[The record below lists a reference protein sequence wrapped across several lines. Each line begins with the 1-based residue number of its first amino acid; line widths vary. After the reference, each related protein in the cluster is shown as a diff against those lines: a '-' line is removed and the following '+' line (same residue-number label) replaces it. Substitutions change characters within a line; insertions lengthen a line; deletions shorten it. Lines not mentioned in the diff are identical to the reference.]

1 MADAEL
7 IEQLRRALPQLLRE
21 HPEVRHELWG
31 LMLEAFPSRQE
42 FLAFLDEL
50 RALREESNRRF
61 EGLQREI
68 AQRFEAVDQRFE
80 TLLREMNQR
89 FEAVDRRFEAVDRRF
104 ETLLREMNQR
114 FEAVDQRFEMQ
125 LREMNQRFEA
135 VDRRFEAVDRRFE
148 TLLREMNQ
156 RFEAVDQRF
165 EMQLREMNQR
175 FEAVDQ
181 RFEMQLREMNQRFEA
196 VDRRFE
202 GVIAELRE
210 QRLHLSALGARVGR
224 GLEFVVKGIV
234 EEFAGESFPLADRLV
249 LVDTEGEVFGV
260 PGAEVEFDLYAH
272 NGRAYLVEVKS
283 HLKTDD
289 VLKFQ
294 RKAVFAE
301 AKLERPLTRLIIA
314 LSMDSKAES
323 LMQRLGIE
331 YQVRATLE

>member
-7 IEQLRRALPQLLRE
+7 IEQLRRVLPQLLRE
-21 HPEVRHELWG
+21 HPEVRYELWG

-42 FLAFLDEL
+42 LLAFLEEL

-61 EGLQREI
+61 EGLQHEI

-80 TLLREMNQR
+80 TLLREMTQRFEAVDQRFETLLREMTQR
-89 FEAVDRRFEAVDRRF
+89 FEAVDRRFEAVDQRF
-104 ETLLREMNQR
+104 ETSLREMNQR
-114 FEAVDQRFEMQ
+114 FEA
-125 LREMNQRFEA
+125 A
-135 VDRRFEAVDRRFE
+135 
-148 TLLREMNQ
+148 
-156 RFEAVDQRF
+156 
-165 EMQLREMNQR
+165 
-175 FEAVDQ
+175 
-181 RFEMQLREMNQRFEA
+181 
-196 VDRRFE
+196 DRRFE
-202 GVIAELRE
+202 GIFAELRE
-210 QRLHLSALGARVGR
+210 QRLHLSALGGRVGR
-224 GLEFVVKGIV
+224 GLEFLVKGIV
-234 EEFAGESFPLADRLV
+234 EEFAGESFPLADRSV

-294 RKAVFAE
+294 RKAMFAE
-301 AKLERPLTRLIIA
+301 AKLGRPLTRLILA
-314 LSMDSKAES
+314 LSMDSKAEA

>member
-7 IEQLRRALPQLLRE
+7 IEQLRRVLPQLLRE
-21 HPEVRHELWG
+21 HPEVRYELWG

-42 FLAFLDEL
+42 LLAFLEEL

-61 EGLQREI
+61 EGLQHEI

-80 TLLREMNQR
+80 TLLREMTQR
-89 FEAVDRRFEAVDRRF
+89 FEAVDRRFEAVDQRF
-104 ETLLREMNQR
+104 ETLLREMSQR
-114 FEAVDQRFEMQ
+114 FEA
-125 LREMNQRFEA
+125 A
-135 VDRRFEAVDRRFE
+135 
-148 TLLREMNQ
+148 
-156 RFEAVDQRF
+156 
-165 EMQLREMNQR
+165 
-175 FEAVDQ
+175 
-181 RFEMQLREMNQRFEA
+181 
-196 VDRRFE
+196 DRRFE
-202 GVIAELRE
+202 GIFAELRE
-210 QRLHLSALGARVGR
+210 QRLHLSALGGRVGR
-224 GLEFVVKGIV
+224 GLEFLVKGIV

-294 RKAVFAE
+294 RKAMFAE
-301 AKLERPLTRLIIA
+301 AKLGRPLTRLILA
-314 LSMDSKAES
+314 LSMDSKAEA

>member
-7 IEQLRRALPQLLRE
+7 IEQLRRVLPQLLRE

-42 FLAFLDEL
+42 LLAFLEEL

-61 EGLQREI
+61 DGLQHEI
-68 AQRFEAVDQRFE
+68 AQRFEAVDRRFE
-80 TLLREMNQR
+80 ALLREMNQR
-89 FEAVDRRFEAVDRRF
+89 FEAVDRRFEAVD
-104 ETLLREMNQR
+104 
-114 FEAVDQRFEMQ
+114 QRFEM
-125 LREMNQRFEA
+125 L
-135 VDRRFEAVDRRFE
+135 
-148 TLLREMNQ
+148 
-156 RFEAVDQRF
+156 
-165 EMQLREMNQR
+165 
-175 FEAVDQ
+175 
-181 RFEMQLREMNQRFEA
+181 LREMNQRFEA

-210 QRLHLSALGARVGR
+210 QRVHLSALGGRVGR
-224 GLEFVVKGIV
+224 GLEFIVKGIV

-294 RKAVFAE
+294 RKAMFAE
-301 AKLERPLTRLIIA
+301 AKLGRPLTRLIIS
-314 LSMDSKAES
+314 LSMDSKAEA

-331 YQVRATLE
+331 YQVRSMLE

>member
-7 IEQLRRALPQLLRE
+7 IEQLRRVLPQLLRE
-21 HPEVRHELWG
+21 HPEVRYELWG

-42 FLAFLDEL
+42 LLAFLEEL

-61 EGLQREI
+61 EGLQHEI

-89 FEAVDRRFEAVDRRF
+89 FEAVDRRFE
-104 ETLLREMNQR
+104 
-114 FEAVDQRFEMQ
+114 
-125 LREMNQRFEA
+125 
-135 VDRRFEAVDRRFE
+135 
-148 TLLREMNQ
+148 
-156 RFEAVDQRF
+156 
-165 EMQLREMNQR
+165 
-175 FEAVDQ
+175 
-181 RFEMQLREMNQRFEA
+181 
-196 VDRRFE
+196 
-202 GVIAELRE
+202 GVFAELRE
-210 QRLHLSALGARVGR
+210 QRLHLSALGGRVGR
-224 GLEFVVKGIV
+224 GLEFLVKGIV

-249 LVDTEGEVFGV
+249 LVDTAGEVFGV

-294 RKAVFAE
+294 RKAMFAE
-301 AKLERPLTRLIIA
+301 AKLGRPLTRLILA
-314 LSMDSKAES
+314 LSMDSKAEA

>member
-7 IEQLRRALPQLLRE
+7 IEQLRRVLPQLLRE
-21 HPEVRHELWG
+21 HPEVRYELWG

-42 FLAFLDEL
+42 LLAFLEEL

-61 EGLQREI
+61 EGLQHEI
-68 AQRFEAVDQRFE
+68 AQRFEAVNQRFETLLREMNQRFEAVDQRFETLLREMNQRFDAVDQRFE

-89 FEAVDRRFEAVDRRF
+89 FEAVDRRFEAVDQRF
-104 ETLLREMNQR
+104 ETSLREMNQR
-114 FEAVDQRFEMQ
+114 FEA
-125 LREMNQRFEA
+125 A
-135 VDRRFEAVDRRFE
+135 
-148 TLLREMNQ
+148 
-156 RFEAVDQRF
+156 
-165 EMQLREMNQR
+165 
-175 FEAVDQ
+175 
-181 RFEMQLREMNQRFEA
+181 
-196 VDRRFE
+196 DRRFE
-202 GVIAELRE
+202 GIFAELRE
-210 QRLHLSALGARVGR
+210 QRLHLSALGGRVGR
-224 GLEFVVKGIV
+224 GLEFLVKGIV

-249 LVDTEGEVFGV
+249 LVDTVGEVFGV

-294 RKAVFAE
+294 RKAMFAE
-301 AKLERPLTRLIIA
+301 AKLGRPLTRLILA
-314 LSMDSKAES
+314 LSMDSKAEA

>member
-7 IEQLRRALPQLLRE
+7 IEQLRRALPKLLRE

-50 RALREESNRRF
+50 RALREESN
-61 EGLQREI
+61 
-68 AQRFEAVDQRFE
+68 QRFEALQHEIAQRFE
-80 TLLREMNQR
+80 TLLREMS
-89 FEAVDRRFEAVDRRF
+89 
-104 ETLLREMNQR
+104 
-114 FEAVDQRFEMQ
+114 
-125 LREMNQRFEA
+125 
-135 VDRRFEAVDRRFE
+135 
-148 TLLREMNQ
+148 
-156 RFEAVDQRF
+156 
-165 EMQLREMNQR
+165 
-175 FEAVDQ
+175 
-181 RFEMQLREMNQRFEA
+181 QRFEA

-210 QRLHLSALGARVGR
+210 QRVHLSALGGRAGR
-224 GLEFVVKGIV
+224 GLEFLVKGIV

-249 LVDTEGEVFGV
+249 LIDTEGEVFGV

-294 RKAVFAE
+294 RKAMFAE
-301 AKLERPLTRLIIA
+301 AKLGRPLTRLILA
-314 LSMDSKAES
+314 LSMDSKAEA

>member
-7 IEQLRRALPQLLRE
+7 IEQLKRALPQLLRE

-42 FLAFLDEL
+42 FLAFLEEL

-61 EGLQREI
+61 EGLQHEI
-68 AQRFEAVDQRFE
+68 AQRFEG
-80 TLLREMNQR
+80 M
-89 FEAVDRRFEAVDRRF
+89 DRRF

-114 FEAVDQRFEMQ
+114 FEAVDQRFE
-125 LREMNQRFEA
+125 
-135 VDRRFEAVDRRFE
+135 
-148 TLLREMNQ
+148 
-156 RFEAVDQRF
+156 AVDQRF
-165 EMQLREMNQR
+165 ETLLREMNQR

-224 GLEFVVKGIV
+224 GLEFIAKGIV

-272 NGRAYLVEVKS
+272 NGHAYLVEVKS

-301 AKLERPLTRLIIA
+301 TKLGRPLTRLIIA
-314 LSMDSKAES
+314 LSMDSKAET

>member
-21 HPEVRHELWG
+21 HPEIRHELWG

-61 EGLQREI
+61 E
-68 AQRFEAVDQRFE
+68 A
-80 TLLREMNQR
+80 M
-89 FEAVDRRFEAVDRRF
+89 DRRFEA
-104 ETLLREMNQR
+104 LQREM
-114 FEAVDQRFEMQ
+114 
-125 LREMNQRFEA
+125 
-135 VDRRFEAVDRRFE
+135 DRRFEA
-148 TLLREMNQ
+148 LQREMHQ
-156 RFEAVDQRF
+156 GFEAADK
-165 EMQLREMNQR
+165 
-175 FEAVDQ
+175 
-181 RFEMQLREMNQRFEA
+181 
-196 VDRRFE
+196 RFE

-210 QRLHLSALGARVGR
+210 QRLHLAALGGRVGR
-224 GLEFVVKGIV
+224 GLELIVKGIV

-249 LVDTEGEVFGV
+249 LVDTQGEVFGV
-260 PGAEVEFDLYAH
+260 QGAEVEFDLYAH
-272 NGRAYLVEVKS
+272 NGRAYLVEVES
-283 HLKTDD
+283 HLKTVD

-301 AKLERPLTRLIIA
+301 AKLGRPLTRLIIA
-314 LSMDSKAES
+314 LSMDSKAET

>member
-7 IEQLRRALPQLLRE
+7 IEQLRRVLPQLLRE
-21 HPEVRHELWG
+21 HPEVRYELWG

-42 FLAFLDEL
+42 LLALLEEL

-61 EGLQREI
+61 EGLHHEI
-68 AQRFEAVDQRFE
+68 AQRFEAVDQRFETLLREMNQRFEAVDQRFE

-89 FEAVDRRFEAVDRRF
+89 FEAVDRRFEGVDQRF
-104 ETLLREMNQR
+104 ETLLREVNQR
-114 FEAVDQRFEMQ
+114 FEA
-125 LREMNQRFEA
+125 A
-135 VDRRFEAVDRRFE
+135 
-148 TLLREMNQ
+148 
-156 RFEAVDQRF
+156 
-165 EMQLREMNQR
+165 
-175 FEAVDQ
+175 
-181 RFEMQLREMNQRFEA
+181 
-196 VDRRFE
+196 DRRFE

-210 QRLHLSALGARVGR
+210 QRVHLSALGGRVGR
-224 GLEFVVKGIV
+224 RLEFLVKGIV
-234 EEFAGESFPLADRLV
+234 EEFADESFPLADRLV

-260 PGAEVEFDLYAH
+260 PGAEVEFDLYVH

-294 RKAVFAE
+294 RKVMFAE
-301 AKLERPLTRLIIA
+301 AKLGRPLTRLILA
-314 LSMDSKAES
+314 LSMESKAEA

>member
-42 FLAFLDEL
+42 FVALLEEL
-50 RALREESNRRF
+50 RAMREESNRRF
-61 EGLQREI
+61 EGLQHEI
-68 AQRFEAVDQRFE
+68 AQRFEAVDQRFETLLHEMNQRFEAVDRRFEAVDRRFEAVDQRFEMLLHEMNQRFEAVDRRFEAVDQRFE

-89 FEAVDRRFEAVDRRF
+89 FEAVDRRFE
-104 ETLLREMNQR
+104 
-114 FEAVDQRFEMQ
+114 
-125 LREMNQRFEA
+125 
-135 VDRRFEAVDRRFE
+135 
-148 TLLREMNQ
+148 
-156 RFEAVDQRF
+156 
-165 EMQLREMNQR
+165 
-175 FEAVDQ
+175 
-181 RFEMQLREMNQRFEA
+181 
-196 VDRRFE
+196 
-202 GVIAELRE
+202 GVFAELRE

-224 GLEFVVKGIV
+224 GLEFIVKGIV

-301 AKLERPLTRLIIA
+301 AKLGRPMTRLIIA
-314 LSMDSKAES
+314 LSMDSRAEA

>member
-7 IEQLRRALPQLLRE
+7 IEQLRRILPQLLRE
-21 HPEVRHELWG
+21 HPEVRYELWG

-42 FLAFLDEL
+42 LLAFLEEL
-50 RALREESNRRF
+50 RALREEGNRRF
-61 EGLQREI
+61 EGLQHEIAQRFEAVDQQFETLLREI

-89 FEAVDRRFEAVDRRF
+89 FEAVDRRFEAVDQRF
-104 ETLLREMNQR
+104 ETSLREMNQR
-114 FEAVDQRFEMQ
+114 FEA
-125 LREMNQRFEA
+125 A
-135 VDRRFEAVDRRFE
+135 
-148 TLLREMNQ
+148 
-156 RFEAVDQRF
+156 
-165 EMQLREMNQR
+165 
-175 FEAVDQ
+175 
-181 RFEMQLREMNQRFEA
+181 
-196 VDRRFE
+196 DRRFE
-202 GVIAELRE
+202 GIFAELRE
-210 QRLHLSALGARVGR
+210 QRLHLSALGGRVGR
-224 GLEFVVKGIV
+224 GLEFLVKGIV

-301 AKLERPLTRLIIA
+301 AKLGRPLTRLIIA
-314 LSMDSKAES
+314 LSMDSRAET

>member
-42 FLAFLDEL
+42 FLALLEEL
-50 RALREESNRRF
+50 RAMREESNRRF
-61 EGLQREI
+61 EGLQHEI

-80 TLLREMNQR
+80 TLLHEMNQR

-104 ETLLREMNQR
+104 E
-114 FEAVDQRFEMQ
+114 AVDQRFET
-125 LREMNQRFEA
+125 LLHEMNQRFEA
-135 VDRRFEAVDRRFE
+135 VDRRFEAVDQRFE
-148 TLLREMNQ
+148 TL
-156 RFEAVDQRF
+156 
-165 EMQLREMNQR
+165 
-175 FEAVDQ
+175 
-181 RFEMQLREMNQRFEA
+181 LREMNQRFEA

-224 GLEFVVKGIV
+224 GLEFIVKGIV

-301 AKLERPLTRLIIA
+301 AKLGRPLTRLIIA
-314 LSMDSKAES
+314 LSMDSRAEA

>member
-7 IEQLRRALPQLLRE
+7 IEQLRRVLPQLLRE
-21 HPEVRHELWG
+21 HPEVRYELWG

-42 FLAFLDEL
+42 LLAFLEEL

-61 EGLQREI
+61 EGLHHEI
-68 AQRFEAVDQRFE
+68 AQRFEAVDQRFETLLREMNQRFEAVDQRFE

-89 FEAVDRRFEAVDRRF
+89 FEAVDRRFEVVDQRF

-114 FEAVDQRFEMQ
+114 FEVVDRRFETVDQRFETS

-135 VDRRFEAVDRRFE
+135 A
-148 TLLREMNQ
+148 
-156 RFEAVDQRF
+156 
-165 EMQLREMNQR
+165 
-175 FEAVDQ
+175 
-181 RFEMQLREMNQRFEA
+181 
-196 VDRRFE
+196 DRRFE
-202 GVIAELRE
+202 GIFAELRE
-210 QRLHLSALGARVGR
+210 QRLHLSALGGRVGR
-224 GLEFVVKGIV
+224 GLEFLVKGIV

-294 RKAVFAE
+294 RKAMFAE
-301 AKLERPLTRLIIA
+301 AKLGRPLTRLILA
-314 LSMDSKAES
+314 LSMDSKAEA

>member
-7 IEQLRRALPQLLRE
+7 IEQLRRVLPQLLRE
-21 HPEVRHELWG
+21 HPEVRYELWG

-42 FLAFLDEL
+42 LLAFLEEL

-61 EGLQREI
+61 EGLQHEI

-80 TLLREMNQR
+80 TLLREM
-89 FEAVDRRFEAVDRRF
+89 
-104 ETLLREMNQR
+104 T
-114 FEAVDQRFEMQ
+114 
-125 LREMNQRFEA
+125 
-135 VDRRFEAVDRRFE
+135 
-148 TLLREMNQ
+148 
-156 RFEAVDQRF
+156 
-165 EMQLREMNQR
+165 
-175 FEAVDQ
+175 
-181 RFEMQLREMNQRFEA
+181 QRFEA

-202 GVIAELRE
+202 GVIDELRE
-210 QRLHLSALGARVGR
+210 QRVHLAAIGGRVGH
-224 GLEFVVKGIV
+224 GLEFLVKGIV

-249 LVDTEGEVFGV
+249 LVDTEGEVLGV

-294 RKAVFAE
+294 RKAMFAE
-301 AKLERPLTRLIIA
+301 AKLGRPLTRLILA
-314 LSMDSKAES
+314 LSMDSKAEA
-323 LMQRLGIE
+323 LMQRLGLE

>member
-7 IEQLRRALPQLLRE
+7 LEQLRRVLPRLLRE

-42 FLAFLDEL
+42 FLDFLEEL

-61 EGLQREI
+61 EALQHEI
-68 AQRFEAVDQRFE
+68 AQRFEVVDQRFEALQHEIAQRFEVVDQRFETLLREMNQRFEAVDRRFEAVDQRFE

-104 ETLLREMNQR
+104 E
-114 FEAVDQRFEMQ
+114 
-125 LREMNQRFEA
+125 
-135 VDRRFEAVDRRFE
+135 
-148 TLLREMNQ
+148 
-156 RFEAVDQRF
+156 
-165 EMQLREMNQR
+165 
-175 FEAVDQ
+175 
-181 RFEMQLREMNQRFEA
+181 
-196 VDRRFE
+196 

-210 QRLHLSALGARVGR
+210 QRLHLSALGGRVGR
-224 GLEFVVKGIV
+224 GLEFIVKGIV

-301 AKLERPLTRLIIA
+301 AKLGRPLTRLIIA
-314 LSMDSKAES
+314 LSMDSKAEA
-323 LMQRLGIE
+323 LMRRLGIE

>member
-7 IEQLRRALPQLLRE
+7 IEQLRRVLPQLLRE

-42 FLAFLDEL
+42 LLAFLEEL

-61 EGLQREI
+61 EGLQHEI
-68 AQRFEAVDQRFE
+68 AQRFEVVDQRFEAVDQRFETLLREMTQRFEAVDRRFEAVDQRFE

-89 FEAVDRRFEAVDRRF
+89 FEAA
-104 ETLLREMNQR
+104 
-114 FEAVDQRFEMQ
+114 
-125 LREMNQRFEA
+125 
-135 VDRRFEAVDRRFE
+135 
-148 TLLREMNQ
+148 
-156 RFEAVDQRF
+156 
-165 EMQLREMNQR
+165 
-175 FEAVDQ
+175 
-181 RFEMQLREMNQRFEA
+181 
-196 VDRRFE
+196 DRRFE
-202 GVIAELRE
+202 GIFAELRE
-210 QRLHLSALGARVGR
+210 QRVHLASLGGRVGR
-224 GLEFVVKGIV
+224 GLEFLVKGIV

-249 LVDTEGEVFGV
+249 LVDTAGEVFGV

-294 RKAVFAE
+294 RKAMFAE
-301 AKLERPLTRLIIA
+301 AKLGRPLTRLILA
-314 LSMDSKAES
+314 LSMDSKAEA

>member
-7 IEQLRRALPQLLRE
+7 LEQLRRVLPRLLRE

-42 FLAFLDEL
+42 FLDFLEEL

-61 EGLQREI
+61 EALQHEI
-68 AQRFEAVDQRFE
+68 AQRFEVVDQRFEALQHEIAQWFEVVDQRFETLLREMNQRFEVVDQRFETLLREMNQRFEAVDQRFE

-104 ETLLREMNQR
+104 E
-114 FEAVDQRFEMQ
+114 
-125 LREMNQRFEA
+125 
-135 VDRRFEAVDRRFE
+135 
-148 TLLREMNQ
+148 
-156 RFEAVDQRF
+156 
-165 EMQLREMNQR
+165 
-175 FEAVDQ
+175 
-181 RFEMQLREMNQRFEA
+181 
-196 VDRRFE
+196 

-210 QRLHLSALGARVGR
+210 QRLHLSALGGRVGR
-224 GLEFVVKGIV
+224 GLEFIVKGIV

-272 NGRAYLVEVKS
+272 NGRASLVEVKS

-301 AKLERPLTRLIIA
+301 AKLGRPLTRLIIA
-314 LSMDSKAES
+314 LSMDSKAEA
-323 LMQRLGIE
+323 LMRRLGIE

>member
-7 IEQLRRALPQLLRE
+7 IEQLRRVLPQLLRE
-21 HPEVRHELWG
+21 HPEVRYELWG

-42 FLAFLDEL
+42 LLAFLEEL

-61 EGLQREI
+61 EGLQHEI
-68 AQRFEAVDQRFE
+68 AQRFEAVDQRFETLLREMNQRFEAVDQRFETLLREMNQRFEAVDQRFE

-89 FEAVDRRFEAVDRRF
+89 FEAVDRRFEVVDQRF
-104 ETLLREMNQR
+104 ETSLREMNQR
-114 FEAVDQRFEMQ
+114 FEA
-125 LREMNQRFEA
+125 A
-135 VDRRFEAVDRRFE
+135 
-148 TLLREMNQ
+148 
-156 RFEAVDQRF
+156 
-165 EMQLREMNQR
+165 
-175 FEAVDQ
+175 
-181 RFEMQLREMNQRFEA
+181 
-196 VDRRFE
+196 DRRFE
-202 GVIAELRE
+202 GIFAELRE
-210 QRLHLSALGARVGR
+210 QRLHLSALGGRVGR
-224 GLEFVVKGIV
+224 GLEFLVKGIV

-294 RKAVFAE
+294 RKAMFAE
-301 AKLERPLTRLIIA
+301 AKLGRPLTRLILA
-314 LSMDSKAES
+314 LSMDSKAEA

>member
-7 IEQLRRALPQLLRE
+7 IEQLRRVLPQLLRE
-21 HPEVRHELWG
+21 HPEVRYELWG

-42 FLAFLDEL
+42 LLAFLEEL

-61 EGLQREI
+61 EGLQHEIAQRFEAVDQRFETLLREMNQRFEAVDQRFETLLREI

-89 FEAVDRRFEAVDRRF
+89 FEAVDRRFEAVDQRF
-104 ETLLREMNQR
+104 ETSLHEMNQR
-114 FEAVDQRFEMQ
+114 FEA
-125 LREMNQRFEA
+125 A
-135 VDRRFEAVDRRFE
+135 
-148 TLLREMNQ
+148 
-156 RFEAVDQRF
+156 
-165 EMQLREMNQR
+165 
-175 FEAVDQ
+175 
-181 RFEMQLREMNQRFEA
+181 
-196 VDRRFE
+196 DRRFE
-202 GVIAELRE
+202 GIFAELRE
-210 QRLHLSALGARVGR
+210 QRLHLSALGGRVGR
-224 GLEFVVKGIV
+224 GLEFLVKGIV

-294 RKAVFAE
+294 RKAMFAE
-301 AKLERPLTRLIIA
+301 AKLGRPLTRLILA
-314 LSMDSKAES
+314 LSMDSKAEA